1 MESEIDDQELR
12 AYLIAITK
20 SLEASSI
27 VWQLAVSDNNRTLA
41 AYALGLTHGRAGI
54 VPVSRGDL
62 KAAVDGIVSG
72 EVTPSGYVPPLPPEP
87 SPRGGF

>member
-1 MESEIDDQELR
+1 MASKSDDEELR
-12 AYLIAITK
+12 AYLIAIAK
-20 SLEASSI
+20 ALGNSSV
-27 VWQLAVSDNNRTLA
+27 VWDLDVSDNNRTLA

-72 EVTPSGYVPPLPPEP
+72 DVTPSEYVPPPPPEP
-87 SPRGGF
+87 SPRSGF